1 MSVKQ
6 IIKYID
12 EILQSNTEKYTY
24 RTALRKIRE
33 MLVELGE
40 KNNG

>member
-1 MSVKQ
+1 MSVEP

-12 EILQSNTEKYTY
+12 KILQSNTETHTY

-33 MLVELGE
+33 MLVELKENKDG
-40 KNNG
+40 